1 MGEYSNVCLVSRTVC
16 IADHIVQ
23 IVLFMK
29 SKEVMEKVIKNI
41 IFYNLSFIRLF
52 IYITDWL
59 EQIVFKYISLDFNY
73 L

>member
-16 IADHIVQ
+16 IVDHIVQ

-29 SKEVMEKVIKNI
+29 SKEVMEKVFKNI

-59 EQIVFKYISLDFNY
+59 E
-73 L
+73 